1 MKVLKFLN
9 ESETINKYVRK
20 LQGMGVKIIVVLIH
34 DGGYQDGL
42 YNKSLNMS
50 GSILDVVKHTDR
62 AVDVFITV
70 HTHQVYNVLIDGR
83 IVTEAYAQGN
93 CIHRHRSSDQ
103 QRDSCCDREKGQK
116 HYSVQRCS

>member
-1 MKVLKFLN
+1 
-9 ESETINKYVRK
+9 
-20 LQGMGVKIIVVLIH
+20 MGVKIIVVLIH